1 MSVRSAV
8 LALGA
13 MLVVAVPAAAQ
24 SLVPAPRSAWALRST
39 TGGFIPTGD
48 LRRTLENG
56 QSSGAQLAY
65 RLHPAVILTGS
76 FSWARSRDLAT
87 ASAPKLDVFTSDVGV
102 ELCPKQWIGE
112 RFTLNT
118 FAGLGAGDRSYN
130 YRKLAVD
137 ATHNLAGYVA
147 TGGEMGFGRLG
158 LRLEVRDYLSGFK
171 PLAGV
176 GSSETRND
184 VVIMAG
190 LRYHRKQS

>member
-1 MSVRSAV
+1 MSIRSAV

-13 MLVVAVPAAAQ
+13 MVVVTVPVAAQ
-24 SLVPAPRSAWALRST
+24 TPVPAPRSAWALRST

-48 LRRTLENG
+48 LRQTLKNG

-65 RLHPAVILTGS
+65 RLHPAVTLTGS

-87 ASAPKLDVFTSDVGV
+87 TTTPKLDVFTSDVGV
-102 ELCPKQWIGE
+102 ELCPKQWVGE

-118 FAGLGAGDRSYN
+118 FAGVGVGDRSYN

-137 ATHNLAGYVA
+137 ATHNMAGYVA
-147 TGGEMGFGRLG
+147 TGGDMGFGRLG
-158 LRLEVRDYLSGFK
+158 LRLEVRDYVSGFK
-171 PLAGV
+171 PLAGA
-176 GSSETRND
+176 GAASTRND

-190 LRYHRKQS
+190 LRYSRKQS